1 MSCPCEAAEVVNDLP
16 CERLLPSNM
25 DLPTGYATSSKQA
38 SGEVKKET
46 TRGEEKQTEVPG
58 PLDQLRGEMIPIREE
73 VFLRADSSWAT

>member
-1 MSCPCEAAEVVNDLP
+1 MHLSFKLIRGSYTTLIPLANL
-16 CERLLPSNM
+16 